1 MRKRTIS
8 IPNNKNFEIFILSIV
23 LLITIL
29 FWNSVAIFPI
39 KLLVIF
45 FHEISHALAVIF
57 TGGNVLSFDIFLN
70 LSGGVVSENGN
81 EFFIASAGYLGSLIF
96 GLLIFISPN
105 GKFRLIIPTIIS
117 ALIILFTANFLKDGI
132 TIAYLF
138 GFAVLFFVSPKYFN
152 KQLNN
157 WLMKIIGLIASIYI
171 VLDIKE
177 DLLTLVYRET
187 DTQKLEMITNVP
199 AIFWGLLWFVITIGG
214 ITFTLWWNYKKS

>member
-29 FWNSVAIFPI
+29 FWNSIIIFPI

-45 FHEISHALAVIF
+45 LHEISHALAVIF
-57 TGGNVLSFDIFLN
+57 TGGNVISFDIFLD

-105 GKFRLIIPTIIS
+105 GKLRVIIPTILS

-157 WLMKIIGLIASIYI
+157 WIMKIIGLIASIYI

-214 ITFTLWWNYKKS
+214 ISFTLWWNYKKS